1 MISTMKRFVVFKQ
14 IFNDFFIFQQK
25 IFVIFKDKLMEYHKE
40 HGIFPGIAVKQKR
53 SLLPLIVLYTN
64 FLIIGIPLSYI
75 LLKVFT
81 SGNWIAITI
90 TTIFILTGLLLLLL
104 FFSRFKI
111 DLFYAFTKN

>member
-1 MISTMKRFVVFKQ
+1 
-14 IFNDFFIFQQK
+14 
-25 IFVIFKDKLMEYHKE
+25 MEYHKE

-53 SLLPLIVLYTN
+53 SLLPLIVLFTN
-64 FLIIGIPLSYI
+64 FLITGIPLSYI

-104 FFSRFKI
+104 FFSSFKI
-111 DLFYAFTKN
+111 ELFYAFTKN